1 MYLKVHNRKD
11 DQMSEALKKRSDI
24 AEELKWDLTRIF
36 KNEQELDQA
45 LEVLAKGSENL
56 VKKYKGQITSPELVL
71 DLLREY
77 SDLEA
82 KADHI
87 SCYAYLALSV
97 DMTDE
102 RSHKR
107 MYRTEMALSE
117 YNTRVKFVESELL
130 ALSDEIIG
138 KAIEKTTEFKF
149 FLETLR
155 EKKKHQLSPQSEELL
170 ETLSPIMELPYRGYD
185 TTKLSD
191 IHFPDFEADGKSY
204 SLSYVLFENHY
215 QHHPDTT
222 VRRAAFEAFSKKLRE
237 YINTTANYYSTQTQK
252 EKVLS
257 KLRGF
262 DSVIEYLLFGQQ
274 VSQELYDRQIDVIM
288 EHLAPHMRRYAKLL
302 QKVHGIDKMTFADL
316 KISLDPD
323 YDPQVTIEESK
334 EYVQG
339 ALSVLGEDYADMV
352 MRSYKDRWTDYAQN
366 IGKSTGGFCSS
377 PYRKDSYIL
386 LSWTGTLS
394 EVFTLVHELGHA
406 GHFALAQQNNNILES
421 NCSTYFVEAP
431 STANE
436 MLLSN
441 YLMKKNTDPRF
452 KRWVLSSMIGN
463 TYFHNF
469 VTHLLEAA
477 YQREVYRA
485 VDRGES
491 LQANDY
497 NRLKREA
504 LEKFWGDAVDI
515 IDGAEL
521 TWMRQPHY
529 YMGLYPYTYSA
540 GLTISTQIS
549 QRILLEGKPAADD
562 WIATLKAGGSKKPE
576 DLAKMAG
583 VDISTDRAL
592 LDTIDYIGKVIT
604 ELEELTE
611 ELQK

>member
-1 MYLKVHNRKD
+1 MIT
-11 DQMSEALKKRSDI
+11 ALKKRGEISED
-24 AEELKWDLTRIF
+24 LKWDLTRIY
-36 KNEQELDQA
+36 KNDHEFEAAIKKLETDSNA
-45 LEVLAKGSENL
+45 LVN
-56 VKKYKGQITSPELVL
+56 KYKGKISEADLILALLKDHSELQILSDHLGV
-71 DLLREY
+71 Y
-77 SDLEA
+77 S
-82 KADHI
+82 
-87 SCYAYLALSV
+87 YLALSV

-102 RSHKR
+102 SAQKR
-107 MYRTEMALSE
+107 VDRIDMLLAEFATKTKFVDSELMALP
-117 YNTRVKFVESELL
+117 ESMIR
-130 ALSDEIIG
+130 D
-138 KAIEKTTEFKF
+138 AIARTTEFKF
-149 FLETLR
+149 FLETLIER
-155 EKKKHQLSPQSEELL
+155 KKYQLSPESEELL
-170 ETLSPIMELPYRGYD
+170 ETLGPVLDLPYRGYN

-191 IHFPDFEADGKSY
+191 IEFPNFEVDGQSY
-204 SLSYVLFENHY
+204 PLSYVLFENNY
-215 QHHPDTT
+215 QHDSNTK

-237 YINTTANYYSTQTQK
+237 YINTTANYYSSQTQK
-252 EKVLS
+252 EKILS

-262 DSVIEYLLFGQQ
+262 DSVIDYLLFGQM
-274 VSQELYDRQIDVIM
+274 VSRELYDRQIDGIM

-323 YDPQVTIEESK
+323 YDPKVSIEESK

-339 ALSVLGEDYADMV
+339 ALSVLGEDYAKLV
-352 MRSYKDRWTDYAQN
+352 MRSYDDRWTDYAQN

-377 PYRKDSYIL
+377 PYQKDSYIL
-386 LSWTGTLS
+386 FSWTGTLS
-394 EVFTLVHELGHA
+394 EIFTLVHELGHA
-406 GHFALAQQNNNILES
+406 GHFALAQQNNNILETE
-421 NCSTYFVEAP
+421 CSLYFIEAP

-436 MLLSN
+436 MLLSH
-441 YLMKKNTDPRF
+441 YLMKKNTDVRF

-491 LQANDY
+491 LQASDY
-497 NRLKREA
+497 SRLKREV
-504 LEKFWGDAVDI
+504 LEKFWGDTVEI

-540 GLTISTQIS
+540 GLTISTQVS
-549 QRILLEGKPAADD
+549 QRILKEGDAAAKD
-562 WIATLKAGGSKKPE
+562 WIDTLKAGGSKKPE

-592 LDTIDYIGKVIT
+592 MDTIRYIGDVIT
-604 ELEELTE
+604 ELEELTDA
-611 ELQK
+611 LQK

>member
-1 MYLKVHNRKD
+1 MIT
-11 DQMSEALKKRSDI
+11 ALKKRGEISED
-24 AEELKWDLTRIF
+24 LKWDLTRIY
-36 KNEQELDQA
+36 KNDHEFEAAIKKLETDSNA
-45 LEVLAKGSENL
+45 LVN
-56 VKKYKGQITSPELVL
+56 KYKGKISEADLILALLKDHSELQILSDHLGV
-71 DLLREY
+71 Y
-77 SDLEA
+77 S
-82 KADHI
+82 
-87 SCYAYLALSV
+87 YLALSV

-102 RSHKR
+102 SAQKR
-107 MYRTEMALSE
+107 VDRIDMLLAEFATKTKFVDSELMALP
-117 YNTRVKFVESELL
+117 ESMIR
-130 ALSDEIIG
+130 D
-138 KAIEKTTEFKF
+138 AIARTTEFKF
-149 FLETLR
+149 FLETLIER
-155 EKKKHQLSPQSEELL
+155 KKHQLSPESEELL
-170 ETLSPIMELPYRGYD
+170 ETLGPVLDLPYRGYN

-191 IHFPDFEADGKSY
+191 IEFPNFEVDGQSY
-204 SLSYVLFENHY
+204 PLSYVLFENNY
-215 QHHPDTT
+215 QHDPNTK

-237 YINTTANYYSTQTQK
+237 YISTTANYYSSQTQK
-252 EKVLS
+252 EKILS

-262 DSVIEYLLFGQQ
+262 DSVIDYLLFGQM
-274 VSQELYDRQIDVIM
+274 VSRELYDRQIDGIM

-323 YDPQVTIEESK
+323 YDPKVSIEESK
-334 EYVQG
+334 EYVQS
-339 ALSVLGEDYADMV
+339 ALSVLGEDYAKLV
-352 MRSYKDRWTDYAQN
+352 MRSYDDRWTDYAQN

-377 PYRKDSYIL
+377 PYQKDSYIL

-406 GHFALAQQNNNILES
+406 GHFALAQQNNNILETE
-421 NCSTYFVEAP
+421 CSLYFVEAP

-436 MLLSN
+436 MLLSH
-441 YLMKKNTDPRF
+441 YLMKKNTDVRF

-491 LQANDY
+491 LQASDY
-497 NRLKREA
+497 SRLKREV
-504 LEKFWGDAVDI
+504 LEKFWGDTVEI

-540 GLTISTQIS
+540 GLTISTQVS
-549 QRILLEGKPAADD
+549 QRILKEGDAAAKD
-562 WIATLKAGGSKKPE
+562 WIDTLKAGGSKKPE

-592 LDTIDYIGKVIT
+592 MDTIRYIGDVIT
-604 ELEELTE
+604 ELEELTDA
-611 ELQK
+611 LQK